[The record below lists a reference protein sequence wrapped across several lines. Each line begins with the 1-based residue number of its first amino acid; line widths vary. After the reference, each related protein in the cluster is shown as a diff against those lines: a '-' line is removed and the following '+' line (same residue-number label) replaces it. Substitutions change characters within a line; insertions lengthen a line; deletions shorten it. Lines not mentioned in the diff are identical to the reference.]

1 MVLKLEISRDN
12 ISFFEVDLFPDSQL
26 EYDVDFYDTLDV
38 SKISLPFSSDMKIPM
53 TELNMSQSRFN
64 YNPNTDLKD
73 LFPKDNFYFKIT
85 IYGPP
90 LGVDI
95 EGILTVKAFEYL
107 SDEPY
112 IDINLNDYVSKYI
125 SKLKDAG
132 LAEVYNAD
140 QGTYG
145 TYFRTNQLFSTFFNT
160 VANNGEAGV
169 LNQNPTD
176 RPIIFPY
183 IDFCNDVKGKFGYG
197 ARQFTEYGTGMD
209 RAGIVPTFSLKNF
222 LTAIG
227 NYITENGFN
236 TRVDSKLFG
245 LNYAAA
251 ITDVQPEKL
260 QLLIPSKLE
269 ADKDV
274 NTRDFFMRQAPF
286 WTGTNENLFGKT
298 SSDGGQKILV
308 CDWFYSMETFGNFGP
323 HTVDPEDPN
332 NTIPVTNQTKFGLD
346 ATNAAYPE
354 EEAFGNER
362 GYFAPFMS
370 YDADISYRSGNAF
383 ADISEI
389 NFELPILGED
399 KIVYQL
405 KPQRAEST
413 MTFGIFIGV
422 YENGELVKKLRLE
435 DSNGD
440 AVVLNASDA
449 TAVAGFSN
457 KTQHT
462 GNTNHNYWY
471 DSDRDEYVI
480 FPSGWTDVQ
489 DMLSWNLADL
499 GLNQLYLPNETIEVS
514 GESRY
519 GVNYFIEPIQGE
531 IRSQVGFDLSDQGDH
546 YVVVGPTIGATEFSV
561 SDIRK
566 AITRAENYGQL
577 NIKLRANANFNPY
590 FTDDEYNIKESLEN
604 TATASPYDV
613 LLAICKRF
621 GCGIFYEYDNTLN
634 VNVLRVDPLHLV
646 RSGGQNINELID
658 DLKSVKVYLGGDKIK
673 NLSIKNKDYGLYYD
687 DENSDDITIGSTTQ
701 EINVDGISD
710 LDIDLKSSIY
720 YNSVAGEVLFRADNN
735 NLINGIISEREAA
748 FTPNLFTKHQDIGLR
763 FAYVDKPLYNTIIKR
778 PKVVN
783 EEYRPNIY
791 TITQRIY
798 EDWTVHPFN
807 GRLFHYNTAGWNL
820 MAEDES
826 GNTTDYYGLY
836 SQNEKVRYS
845 DSPTIEFDMVIPT
858 SELSSLDFLFN
869 TLSASR
875 INQSDIL
882 VKSAKGEVL
891 GDYAYLT
898 ITGLLQ

>member
-1 MVLKLEISRDN
+1 
-12 ISFFEVDLFPDSQL
+12 
-26 EYDVDFYDTLDV
+26 
-38 SKISLPFSSDMKIPM
+38 
-53 TELNMSQSRFN
+53 
-64 YNPNTDLKD
+64 
-73 LFPKDNFYFKIT
+73 
-85 IYGPP
+85 
-90 LGVDI
+90 
-95 EGILTVKAFEYL
+95 
-107 SDEPY
+107 
-112 IDINLNDYVSKYI
+112 
-125 SKLKDAG
+125 
-132 LAEVYNAD
+132 
-140 QGTYG
+140 
-145 TYFRTNQLFSTFFNT
+145 
-160 VANNGEAGV
+160 
-169 LNQNPTD
+169 
-176 RPIIFPY
+176 
-183 IDFCNDVKGKFGYG
+183 
-197 ARQFTEYGTGMD
+197 MD

-332 NTIPVTNQTKFGLD
+332 NTIPVTNQTQFGLD

-370 YDADISYRSGNAF
+370 YDADISYSSGNAF

-435 DSNGD
+435 DSNDD

-566 AITRAENYGQL
+566 AITRTENYGQL
-577 NIKLRANANFNPY
+577 NIKL
-590 FTDDEYNIKESLEN
+590 
-604 TATASPYDV
+604 
-613 LLAICKRF
+613 
-621 GCGIFYEYDNTLN
+621 
-634 VNVLRVDPLHLV
+634 
-646 RSGGQNINELID
+646 
-658 DLKSVKVYLGGDKIK
+658 
-673 NLSIKNKDYGLYYD
+673 
-687 DENSDDITIGSTTQ
+687 
-701 EINVDGISD
+701 
-710 LDIDLKSSIY
+710 
-720 YNSVAGEVLFRADNN
+720 
-735 NLINGIISEREAA
+735 
-748 FTPNLFTKHQDIGLR
+748 
-763 FAYVDKPLYNTIIKR
+763 
-778 PKVVN
+778 
-783 EEYRPNIY
+783 
-791 TITQRIY
+791 
-798 EDWTVHPFN
+798 
-807 GRLFHYNTAGWNL
+807 
-820 MAEDES
+820 
-826 GNTTDYYGLY
+826 
-836 SQNEKVRYS
+836 
-845 DSPTIEFDMVIPT
+845 
-858 SELSSLDFLFN
+858 
-869 TLSASR
+869 
-875 INQSDIL
+875 
-882 VKSAKGEVL
+882 
-891 GDYAYLT
+891 
-898 ITGLLQ
+898 

>member
-1 MVLKLEISRDN
+1 MVLKLEISRN
-12 ISFFEVDLFPDSQL
+12 NTSFFEVDLFPDSQL

-38 SKISLPFSSDMKIPM
+38 SKIRLPFSSDMKIPM

-73 LFPKDNFYFKIT
+73 LFPKEDFFFKIT

-112 IDINLNDYVSKYI
+112 IDVNLNDYVSKYI

-132 LAEVYNAD
+132 LAEVYDAD

-209 RAGIVPTFSLKNF
+209 RAGIVPAFSLKNF

-227 NYITENGFN
+227 DYLTENGFN

-274 NTRDFFMRQAPF
+274 NTRDFFLRQAPF

-389 NFELPILGED
+389 SFELPILGED
-399 KIVYQL
+399 KIV
-405 KPQRAEST
+405 
-413 MTFGIFIGV
+413 
-422 YENGELVKKLRLE
+422 
-435 DSNGD
+435 
-440 AVVLNASDA
+440 
-449 TAVAGFSN
+449 
-457 KTQHT
+457 
-462 GNTNHNYWY
+462 
-471 DSDRDEYVI
+471 
-480 FPSGWTDVQ
+480 
-489 DMLSWNLADL
+489 
-499 GLNQLYLPNETIEVS
+499 
-514 GESRY
+514 
-519 GVNYFIEPIQGE
+519 
-531 IRSQVGFDLSDQGDH
+531 
-546 YVVVGPTIGATEFSV
+546 
-561 SDIRK
+561 
-566 AITRAENYGQL
+566 
-577 NIKLRANANFNPY
+577 
-590 FTDDEYNIKESLEN
+590 
-604 TATASPYDV
+604 
-613 LLAICKRF
+613 
-621 GCGIFYEYDNTLN
+621 
-634 VNVLRVDPLHLV
+634 
-646 RSGGQNINELID
+646 
-658 DLKSVKVYLGGDKIK
+658 
-673 NLSIKNKDYGLYYD
+673 LSIKTSK
-687 DENSDDITIGSTTQ
+687 TQ
-701 EINVDGISD
+701 S
-710 LDIDLKSSIY
+710 
-720 YNSVAGEVLFRADNN
+720 
-735 NLINGIISEREAA
+735 
-748 FTPNLFTKHQDIGLR
+748 
-763 FAYVDKPLYNTIIKR
+763 PL
-778 PKVVN
+778 
-783 EEYRPNIY
+783 
-791 TITQRIY
+791 
-798 EDWTVHPFN
+798 
-807 GRLFHYNTAGWNL
+807 
-820 MAEDES
+820 
-826 GNTTDYYGLY
+826 
-836 SQNEKVRYS
+836 
-845 DSPTIEFDMVIPT
+845 
-858 SELSSLDFLFN
+858 
-869 TLSASR
+869 
-875 INQSDIL
+875 
-882 VKSAKGEVL
+882 
-891 GDYAYLT
+891 
-898 ITGLLQ
+898 